1 MAELDVLRCPR
12 GHASI
17 MATERLWRV
26 VVAHSAEW
34 RETFLRLAAET
45 PEGRSL
51 APEFHGNIL
60 SFNSSKQDRGVL
72 RLIKDL
78 MVRASFSVE
87 HQGCGEIKAYVGDTR
102 VSMSCSCGAEVVRRL
117 TG

>member
-1 MAELDVLRCPR
+1 MTA
-12 GHASI
+12 
-17 MATERLWRV
+17 ERLWRV
-26 VVAHSAEW
+26 VVPHSPEW

-45 PEGRSL
+45 ADGRSL

-60 SFNSSKQDRGVL
+60 SFNSSTHDRSAL

-78 MVRASFSVE
+78 MVQANFAVE

-102 VSMSCSCGAEVVRRL
+102 VSMSCSCGAEIVRRL
-117 TG
+117 KD

>member
-1 MAELDVLRCPR
+1 
-12 GHASI
+12 

-26 VVAHSAEW
+26 VVAPSAEW

-60 SFNSSKQDRGVL
+60 SFNSSRQDRAAL

-78 MVRASFSVE
+78 MVQASFSVE
-87 HQGCGEIKAYVGDTR
+87 HQGCGAIKAYVGDTR
-102 VSMSCSCGAEVVRRL
+102 VSMSCSCGAEIVRRL

>member
-1 MAELDVLRCPR
+1 MA
-12 GHASI
+12 I
-17 MATERLWRV
+17 ERLWRV
-26 VVAHSAEW
+26 VGPHSAPW
-34 RETFLRLAAET
+34 REAFRRLAAET
-45 PEGRSL
+45 PEGRRL

-60 SFNSSKQDRGVL
+60 SFNSSKQDRGAL

-78 MVRASFSVE
+78 MVQASFAVE

-102 VSMSCSCGAEVVRRL
+102 VSMSCSCGAEIVRRL

>member
-1 MAELDVLRCPR
+1 VLRWPL
-12 GHASI
+12 A

-26 VVAHSAEW
+26 VVPHTPEW

-45 PEGRSL
+45 AEGRNL

-60 SFNSSKQDRGVL
+60 SFNSSTHDRSAL

-78 MVRASFSVE
+78 MVQASFSVE

-102 VSMSCSCGAEVVRRL
+102 VSMSCSCGAEIVRRL
-117 TG
+117 KG